1 MFAKLEVLELTITS
15 TDISVAQW
23 LGLTPPQVVKD
34 TLNLPDEVIANLP
47 KYKNYI
53 VPGNTN
59 LSTTNFTGE
68 GPAGT
73 TYAGTGPIQPKP
85 RN

>member
-1 MFAKLEVLELTITS
+1 MFAKFEILELTITAI
-15 TDISVAQW
+15 DISVAQW

-68 GPAGT
+68 GPVGT
-73 TYAGTGPIQPKP
+73 TYTGTGPIQPQV
-85 RN
+85 